1 MNLFPSSYNY
11 FHKINPKYTLINNT
25 LTGALDIVENNIWS
39 LAISKKINSISS
51 DILSK
56 LKGRGYFYSDLKKED
71 EILVTLYDNYIKK
84 ASSRPLRF
92 VFCPSY
98 QCNLRCIY
106 CFEKGLPYNPNK
118 FMSSEILDDAI
129 NTAEEISKEKSGK
142 VDSVELFGGEPLL
155 LKNKPL
161 LKKIFKF
168 AKDKDA
174 PITIVTNGV
183 MAKDFIDILLLV
195 KEKIEMLQITVDGP
209 PEIHDKRRKFPSGKG
224 SFNEISK
231 SIDLL
236 LKNNIN
242 TNVRVNIDNTN
253 IEHIFDLYEYV
264 SKKGWLKHSNF
275 NIRLALVTD
284 HSTLDYDEVIIPEE
298 KLLERLIEVYDKYP
312 VVEDK
317 FGFYIFKPLRHI
329 LDIVS
334 GAPNVSPKF
343 FNCES
348 NLLELNVFCPD
359 GYIYA
364 CGESI
369 GKPEY
374 AIGKFSPRLE
384 FYPDKEKLWIER
396 TILNIEKC
404 RTCKFAPICGG
415 GCAYSSILI
424 YKDNSKPICERYQE
438 VLDTFLKLRGEKIL
452 KKFIDGLS
460 KDIPVE

>member
-1 MNLFPSSYNY
+1 MKLFPSSYNY
-11 FHKINPKYTLINNT
+11 YFRLNSRYTLINNT
-25 LTGALDIVENNIWS
+25 LTGALDIVESDIWS
-39 LAISKKINSISS
+39 LVIGKKFNSINANH
-51 DILSK
+51 LSN
-56 LKGRGYFYSDLKKED
+56 LIDRGYLYHDLKRED
-71 EILVTLYDNYIKK
+71 EILVKLYNSYIKK

-106 CFEKGLPYNPNK
+106 CFETELPSNPNK
-118 FMSSEILDDAI
+118 FMSERILDDSI
-129 NTAEEISKEKSGK
+129 NAANKISKEKSGK

-161 LKKIFKF
+161 IKKILKF

-174 PITIVTNGV
+174 PITIITNGV
-183 MAKDFIDILLLV
+183 MAKDFINILLPV
-195 KEKIEMLQITVDGP
+195 KEKIEMLQITIDGP
-209 PEIHDKRRKFPSGKG
+209 PEIHDKRRKYPSGKG

-236 LKNNIN
+236 LKNNIH

-253 IEHIFDLYEYV
+253 IEYLPDMYEYI
-264 SKKGWLKHSNF
+264 SKKNWIKHPDF
-275 NIRLALVTD
+275 NIMLALVTD
-284 HSTLDYDEVIIPEE
+284 HSTLNYNNVIIPEE
-298 KLLERLIEVYDKYP
+298 KLLERLIKVYDKYP
-312 VVEDK
+312 VLEDT
-317 FGFYIFKPLRHI
+317 FGFYKFKPLRHI
-329 LDIVS
+329 LDITG

-369 GKPEY
+369 GKPDY
-374 AIGKFSPRLE
+374 AIGKFSPELE
-384 FYPDKEKLWIER
+384 FYSDKKKLWTER

-438 VLDTFLKLRGEKIL
+438 VLDTFLRLRGEKIL
-452 KKFIDGLS
+452 KKYINSF
-460 KDIPVE
+460 

>member
-1 MNLFPSSYNY
+1 VKLFPSSYNY
-11 FHKINPKYTLINNT
+11 FHRINSRYTLINNT
-25 LTGALDIVENNIWS
+25 LTGALDIVENYIWS
-39 LAISKKINSISS
+39 LVEGKKFNSI
-51 DILSK
+51 DAEPLSN
-56 LKGRGYFYSDLKKED
+56 LIERGYLYYDLKKED
-71 EILVTLYDNYIKK
+71 KILVTLYDNYIKK

-98 QCNLRCIY
+98 QCNLKCIY
-106 CFEKGLPYNPNK
+106 CFETDLPSNPSK
-118 FMSSEILDDAI
+118 FMSSNILDDTI
-129 NTAEEISKEKSGK
+129 NAAEEISKEKSGK

-161 LKKIFKF
+161 IKKILKF
-168 AKDKDA
+168 ARDKDA

-183 MAKDFIDILLLV
+183 MAKDFIDILLPV
-195 KEKIEMLQITVDGP
+195 KEKIEMLQITIDGP

-224 SFNEISK
+224 SFGKISE

-236 LKNNIN
+236 LKNNIH

-253 IEHIFDLYEYV
+253 IDYLPDLYEYI
-264 SKKGWLKHSNF
+264 SKKNWLKHPDF
-275 NIRLALVTD
+275 NIMLALVTD
-284 HSTLDYDEVIIPEE
+284 HSTLDYNNIIIPEE
-298 KLLERLIEVYDKYP
+298 ELLERLIKLYDKYP
-312 VVEDK
+312 ALEDK
-317 FGFYIFKPLRHI
+317 FGFYMFKPIRHI
-329 LDIVS
+329 LDIAS

-369 GKPEY
+369 GKPDY
-374 AIGKFSPRLE
+374 AIGKFSPELE
-384 FYPDKEKLWIER
+384 FYSDKEKLWTER

-404 RTCKFAPICGG
+404 RTCKFAPLCGG

-438 VLDTFLKLRGEKIL
+438 VLDTFLRLRGEKIL
-452 KKFIDGLS
+452 KKYMNDS
-460 KDIPVE
+460 

>member
-1 MNLFPSSYNY
+1 MKLFPSSYNY
-11 FHKINPKYTLINNT
+11 YFRLNSRYTLINNT
-25 LTGALDIVENNIWS
+25 LTGALDIVESDIWG
-39 LAISKKINSISS
+39 LVIGKKFNSINANH
-51 DILSK
+51 LSN
-56 LKGRGYFYSDLKKED
+56 LIDRGYLYHDLKRED
-71 EILVTLYDNYIKK
+71 EILVKLYNSYIKK

-106 CFEKGLPYNPNK
+106 CFETELPSNPNK
-118 FMSSEILDDAI
+118 FMSERILDDSI
-129 NTAEEISKEKSGK
+129 NAANKISKEKSGK

-161 LKKIFKF
+161 IKKILKF

-174 PITIVTNGV
+174 PITIITNGV
-183 MAKDFIDILLLV
+183 MAKDFINILLPV
-195 KEKIEMLQITVDGP
+195 KEKIEMLQITIDGP
-209 PEIHDKRRKFPSGKG
+209 PEIHDKRRKYPSGKG

-253 IEHIFDLYEYV
+253 IEHIFNLYEYV
-264 SKKGWLKHSNF
+264 SKKGWLKHPNF
-275 NIRLALVTD
+275 KIMLALVTD
-284 HSTLDYDEVIIPEE
+284 HSTLDYNNVTIPEE
-298 KLLERLIEVYDKYP
+298 KLLERLIKVYDKYP
-312 VVEDK
+312 VLEDT
-317 FGFYIFKPLRHI
+317 FGFYKFKPLRHI
-329 LDIVS
+329 LDITG

-369 GKPEY
+369 GNPEY
-374 AIGKFSPRLE
+374 AIGKFSPKLE
-384 FYPDKEKLWIER
+384 FYPDREKLWTER

-404 RTCKFAPICGG
+404 RTCKFAPLCGG

-438 VLDTFLKLRGEKIL
+438 VLDTFLRLRGEKIL
-452 KKFIDGLS
+452 KKYINSF
-460 KDIPVE
+460 

>member
-1 MNLFPSSYNY
+1 VKLFPSSYNY
-11 FHKINPKYTLINNT
+11 FHRINSRYTLINNT
-25 LTGALDIVENNIWS
+25 LTGALDIVESDVWS
-39 LAISKKINSISS
+39 LVIGKKFNSINANH
-51 DILSK
+51 LSN
-56 LKGRGYFYSDLKKED
+56 LIDRGYLYHDLKRED
-71 EILVTLYDNYIKK
+71 EILVKLYNSYIKK

-106 CFEKGLPYNPNK
+106 CFETELPSNPNK
-118 FMSSEILDDAI
+118 FMSERILDDSI
-129 NTAEEISKEKSGK
+129 NAANKISKEKSGK

-161 LKKIFKF
+161 IKKILKF

-174 PITIVTNGV
+174 PITIITNGV
-183 MAKDFIDILLLV
+183 MAKDFINILLPL
-195 KEKIEMLQITVDGP
+195 KEKIEMLQITIDGP
-209 PEIHDKRRKFPSGKG
+209 PEIHDKRRKYPSGKG

-236 LKNNIN
+236 LKNNIH

-253 IEHIFDLYEYV
+253 IEYLPDMYEYI
-264 SKKGWLKHSNF
+264 SKKNWIKHPDF
-275 NIRLALVTD
+275 NIMLALVTD
-284 HSTLDYDEVIIPEE
+284 HSTLNYNNVIIPEE
-298 KLLERLIEVYDKYP
+298 KLLERLIKVYDKYP
-312 VVEDK
+312 VLEDT
-317 FGFYIFKPLRHI
+317 FGFYKFKPLRHI
-329 LDIVS
+329 LDITG

-369 GKPEY
+369 GKPDY
-374 AIGKFSPRLE
+374 AIGKFSPELE
-384 FYPDKEKLWIER
+384 FYSDKKKLWTER

-438 VLDTFLKLRGEKIL
+438 VLDTFLRLRGEKIL
-452 KKFIDGLS
+452 KKYINSF
-460 KDIPVE
+460 

>member
-1 MNLFPSSYNY
+1 MNMVQSCFNY
-11 FHKINPKYTLINNT
+11 HFKINSRYTLINNT
-25 LTGALDIVENNIWS
+25 LTGALDIIENDIWS
-39 LAISKKINSISS
+39 LVTDKKFNSVNPN
-51 DILSK
+51 ILSEFRE
-56 LKGRGYFYSDLKKED
+56 RGYFYSDLKKED
-71 EILVTLYDNYIKK
+71 EILVKLYNSYIKK
-84 ASSRPLRF
+84 ASLRPLRF

-98 QCNLRCIY
+98 QCNLKCIY
-106 CFEKGLPYNPNK
+106 CFEKDLPYNPNK
-118 FMSSEILDDAI
+118 FMSSKTLEDAI

-155 LKNKPL
+155 LKNKAL
-161 LKKIFKF
+161 LKKILKF

-209 PEIHDKRRKFPSGKG
+209 PEIHDKRRKFPSGRG
-224 SFNEISK
+224 SFNKISK

-242 TNVRVNIDNTN
+242 TNVRVNVDNTN
-253 IEHIFDLYEYV
+253 IEHIFDLYKYV
-264 SKKGWLKHSNF
+264 SKKGWLKHPNF
-275 NIRLALVTD
+275 SIRVALVTD

-312 VVEDK
+312 VLEEV

-369 GKPEY
+369 GKPDY
-374 AIGKFSPRLE
+374 AIGKFSPELE
-384 FYPDKEKLWIER
+384 FYSDKKKLWTER

-438 VLDTFLKLRGEKIL
+438 VLNTFLRLRGEKIL
-452 KKFIDGLS
+452 KKYMI
-460 KDIPVE
+460 

>member
-1 MNLFPSSYNY
+1 MKLFSSNYNY
-11 FHKINPKYTLINNT
+11 SKKINSKYTLINNT
-25 LTGALDIVENNIWS
+25 LTGAIDIIENDIWG
-39 LAISKKINSISS
+39 LVLEKKFD
-51 DILSK
+51 DIKKYPLSNLIK
-56 LKGRGYFYSDLKKED
+56 RGYFYFDLKKED
-71 EILVTLYDNYIKK
+71 EILVELYNNYIKK

-106 CFEKGLPYNPNK
+106 CFEKELPSNPNK
-118 FMSSEILDDAI
+118 FMSERILDDSI
-129 NTAEEISKEKSGK
+129 NAANKISKEKSGK

-155 LKNKPL
+155 LKSKPL
-161 LKKIFKF
+161 IKKILKF
-168 AKDKDA
+168 AKEKDA

-183 MAKDFIDILLLV
+183 AAKDFIDILSPV
-195 KEKIEMLQITVDGP
+195 KEKIEMLQITIDGP

-242 TNVRVNIDNTN
+242 TNIRVNIDSTN
-253 IEHIFDLYEYV
+253 IEHISDLYEYAL
-264 SKKGWLKHSNF
+264 KKCWLKHPNF
-275 NIRLALVTD
+275 SIRPALVTD
-284 HSTLDYDEVIIPEE
+284 HSTLDYNNVIIPEE
-298 KLLERLIEVYDKYP
+298 KLLERLIKVYDKYP
-312 VVEDK
+312 VLEDL

-329 LDIVS
+329 LDIVK

-369 GKPEY
+369 GKPDY
-374 AIGKFSPRLE
+374 AIGKFSPELE
-384 FYPDKEKLWIER
+384 FYSDKKKLWTER

-438 VLDTFLKLRGEKIL
+438 VLDTFLRLRGEKIL
-452 KKFIDGLS
+452 KKYMNDS
-460 KDIPVE
+460 

>member
-1 MNLFPSSYNY
+1 VKLFPSSYNY
-11 FHKINPKYTLINNT
+11 YFRLNSRYTLINNT
-25 LTGALDIVENNIWS
+25 LTGALDIVESDIWS
-39 LAISKKINSISS
+39 LVIGKKFNSISANH
-51 DILSK
+51 LSN
-56 LKGRGYFYSDLKKED
+56 LIDRGYLYHDLKRED
-71 EILVTLYDNYIKK
+71 EILVKLYNSYIKK

-106 CFEKGLPYNPNK
+106 CFETELPSNPNK
-118 FMSSEILDDAI
+118 FMSERILDDSI
-129 NTAEEISKEKSGK
+129 NAANKISKEKSGK

-161 LKKIFKF
+161 IKKILKF

-174 PITIVTNGV
+174 PITIITNGV
-183 MAKDFIDILLLV
+183 MAKDFINILLPV

-209 PEIHDKRRKFPSGKG
+209 PEIHDRRRKFPSGKG
-224 SFNEISK
+224 SFNQISK

-253 IEHIFDLYEYV
+253 IEHIFDLYKYI
-264 SKKGWLKHSNF
+264 SKKNWIKHPNF
-275 NIRLALVTD
+275 IIMLALVTD
-284 HSTLDYDEVIIPEE
+284 HSTLDYNNVIIHEE

-312 VVEDK
+312 VLEDT
-317 FGFYIFKPLRHI
+317 FGFYLFKPLRHI
-329 LDIVS
+329 LDITG

-369 GKPEY
+369 GKPDY
-374 AIGKFSPRLE
+374 AIGKFSPKLE
-384 FYPDKEKLWIER
+384 FYPDKEKLWTER

-404 RTCKFAPICGG
+404 RTCKFAPLCGG

-438 VLDTFLKLRGEKIL
+438 VLDTFLRLRGEKIL
-452 KKFIDGLS
+452 KKYMNDS
-460 KDIPVE
+460 